1 MVPCCNDFT
10 HSSLAG
16 PDGGNGQPSP
26 RALLSAGIEGTTF
39 ILTTFIHKYDMR
51 MLSKGDKKLCQVVTD
66 DTQVSMS
73 FSRDTVRIISNV
85 VQYLQDIE
93 TEIPAQVMCHR

>member
-1 MVPCCNDFT
+1 
-10 HSSLAG
+10 
-16 PDGGNGQPSP
+16 
-26 RALLSAGIEGTTF
+26 
-39 ILTTFIHKYDMR
+39 MR